1 MKAILMSI
9 ALMTCVAPTSLER
22 RADCATLERSKPLY
36 KVFLA
41 ASNTT
46 GIPVNILLGLAAVE
60 SNMKSKANSGR
71 GDYGLTQVRCRAWK
85 GYFKGKDFRFNRC
98 KDLYT
103 PEVGVFVGAEILK
116 IEYGRISSKRNRDL
130 KALTSFKA
138 GLTWQRRGIPPQYR
152 YHRLIQNIGQWLF
165 SELEFQKQDVETIYL
180 KSPVWLTEVGST
192 NVQ

>member
-1 MKAILMSI
+1 MMA
-9 ALMTCVAPTSLER
+9 CVAPNSLEK

-36 KVFLA
+36 NMFLL

-46 GIPVNILLGLAAVE
+46 GIPVDILLGLAAVE
-60 SNMKSKANSGR
+60 SNMKPRANSGR

-85 GYFKGKDFRFNRC
+85 THFKGKNFSFEKCR
-98 KDLYT
+98 DLYK
-103 PEVGVFVGAEILK
+103 PEVGIFVGAEILK

-138 GLTWQRRGIPPQYR
+138 GLTWQQRGISPQYR
-152 YHRLIQNIGQWLF
+152 YHRLIENIGKWLF
-165 SELEFQKQDVETIYL
+165 SELEFQKQNIETIYL
-180 KSPVWLTEVGST
+180 KSPMWLTEIGST